1 MSTKAPDAY
10 ASSSTAF
17 FGGMASSL
25 TSVFFPV
32 MIGTF
37 VGIGAL
43 AHGFGF
49 SAWWLAISTVVIWA
63 GPAQVVLISAL
74 GGGGAML
81 DAAIA
86 VSLTGVRLFPMV
98 VSLLPLLRGEGT
110 RTRHLLLPTHFTSV
124 TTWVE
129 SLRLLPQLPLGQR
142 IAFCNGLSCGYMAT
156 GVVAGF
162 VGYYLAASLPPLL
175 AGALLFVTPMA
186 FLCTTARGARQMM
199 DRLALVLGLIIGPAL
214 IYWDVGLD
222 LVWTGVAG
230 GTLAYAVH
238 RLREAAA

>member
-1 MSTKAPDAY
+1 MSIPAPY
-10 ASSSTAF
+10 PSTISVVAF
-17 FGGMASSL
+17 FGGVKSAL
-25 TSVFFPV
+25 TSVFCLVIF
-32 MIGTF
+32 GTY

-49 SAWWLAISTVVIWA
+49 SSGWLAISTVVVWA

-74 GGGGAML
+74 GSGGAMI

-98 VSLLPLLRGEGT
+98 VTLLPLLRGKGR

-129 SLRLLPQLPLGQR
+129 SLRLLPALPHEQR
-142 IAFCNGLSCGYMAT
+142 VAFCNGLSSGYMGTA
-156 GVVAGF
+156 VVAGF
-162 VGYYLAASLPPLL
+162 IGFYLAAGLPPLL
-175 AGALLFVTPMA
+175 AGGLLFLTPMS
-186 FLCTTARGARQMM
+186 FLCTTARNARQLLE
-199 DRLALVLGLIIGPAL
+199 RLALALGLGIEPVL
-214 IYWDVGLD
+214 TYFHVGLD
-222 LVWTGVAG
+222 LIWTGVGA

-238 RLREAAA
+238 RVREASR